1 MTRLRRAVWVAG
13 WPVRAL
19 LLGLIALYRVTLS
32 SVMGGQCR
40 FYPTCS
46 AYAEQ
51 AIRNTGAVRGLSF
64 AAWRILRC
72 SPLSA
77 GGVDHPPG
85 PMYDAVT
92 HSDAAHP
99 EVTA

>member
-1 MTRLRRAVWVAG
+1 MAG

-19 LLGLIALYRVTLS
+19 LIGLIAVYRVTLS
-32 SVMGGQCR
+32 SMTGGQCR
-40 FYPTCS
+40 FYPSCS

-51 AIRNTGAVRGLSF
+51 AIRNTGALRGLALS
-64 AAWRILRC
+64 AWRVLRC

-85 PMYDAVT
+85 PMYDNLT
-92 HSDAAHP
+92 HADAGRP

>member
-1 MTRLRRAVWVAG
+1 V
-13 WPVRAL
+13 L
-19 LLGLIALYRVTLS
+19 LALIAVYRVALS
-32 SVMGGQCR
+32 PFAGGHCR
-40 FYPTCS
+40 FYPSCS

-51 AIRNTGAVRGLSF
+51 AIRNTGAVRGLGLT
-64 AAWRILRC
+64 AWRILRC

-77 GGVDHPPG
+77 GGIDHPPG

-92 HSDAAHP
+92 PPDARRP